1 MFGTWRT
8 RDGDRVH
15 GSGAF
20 QFERLFVRV
29 TRWRVILIGAAAAA
43 YLLGL
48 LIHLPAEAVVR
59 GEREAVGTVWD
70 GEAGLEPGFA
80 LGWRAAPLASL
91 GAFAPTAQ
99 VAVRGPDTALSGVAA
114 WKDGGMV
121 MRDVQGPASLRLA
134 SALAPQLPLAC
145 DGEATVRAQDLAL
158 AGGGSGEGLIRTGP
172 ALCASG
178 GATAALPPLIA
189 QARSDAEGFSLS
201 ARDPAG
207 GELLA
212 ARRSREGALTLTVT
226 PAGAAALPGLPAS
239 TIEIR

>member
-1 MFGTWRT
+1 MFGTWKA

-15 GSGAF
+15 ASGAF

-29 TRWRVILIGAAAAA
+29 TRWRAILIGAGAAA
-43 YLLGL
+43 YLGGL
-48 LIHLPAEAVVR
+48 VISLPAEAVIR
-59 GEREAVGTVWD
+59 GEREAVGTVWA

-99 VAVRGPDTALSGVAA
+99 VAVRGPDTALEGVAA

-121 MRDVQGPASLRLA
+121 LSDVEGPASLRLA
-134 SALAPQLPLAC
+134 SALAPQLPLTC
-145 DGEATVRAQDLAL
+145 DGEATVRAHNLAL
-158 AGGGSGEGLIRTGP
+158 AGGVAGEGLVRTGP

-178 GATAALPPLIA
+178 GATAALPPLLA

-201 ARDPAG
+201 ARDPVG

-212 ARRSREGALTLTVT
+212 ARRSRDGALTLTVT

-239 TIEIR
+239 TIEVR